1 MHSDFTTISV
11 LISMGVLLGTV
22 SLSQI
27 VVMALCEVVAQVYNE
42 HLNKNIIQVIVVQI
56 LIIQMHKK
64 N

>member
-1 MHSDFTTISV
+1 
-11 LISMGVLLGTV
+11 MGVLLGTV

-56 LIIQMHKK
+56 LIIQMHT